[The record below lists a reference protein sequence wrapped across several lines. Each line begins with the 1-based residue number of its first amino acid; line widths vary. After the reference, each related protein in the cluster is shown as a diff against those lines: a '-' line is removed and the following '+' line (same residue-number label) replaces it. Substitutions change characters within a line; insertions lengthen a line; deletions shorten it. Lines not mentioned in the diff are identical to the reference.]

1 MPKMELKYKNGFFY
15 VTTTM
20 LKSKQKYLVYNK
32 TNSFVHSLSP
42 FLLNPCATNTQ
53 NKIAKIFWE

>member
-42 FLLNPCATNTQ
+42 FLLNPCA
-53 NKIAKIFWE
+53 